1 MSILTAALNAAS
13 LALID
18 SGFPM
23 RSPIFASEF
32 YSSGNGVNTFP
43 QDRAEVVCIIGR
55 MGYALTYARSTSQP
69 WW

>member
-23 RSPIFASEF
+23 RTPIFASEF
-32 YSSGNGVNTFP
+32 YSSGNEVNTFP
-43 QDRAEVVCIIGR
+43 RDRAKAVCIHRKEGKCTDI
-55 MGYALTYARSTSQP
+55 Y
-69 WW
+69 